1 VQGDGVLNVGD
12 VLFAISEAGLT
23 LKASMTKDTLKVFP
37 AENLTP
43 ELVAA
48 ITEHKA
54 EIIKIMREDEE
65 IRRTGKI
72 RFEWQVFEL
81 AREHFGLD
89 DKGSAR

>member
-1 VQGDGVLNVGD
+1 MNVGD
-12 VLFAISEAGLT
+12 TLYAISEAGLT
-23 LKASMTKDTLKVFP
+23 LEESMTKNTLKVFP

-48 ITEHKA
+48 IKEHKA
-54 EIIKIMREDEE
+54 EIIKVMREDEE

-72 RFEWQVFEL
+72 RFESQVFKL
-81 AREHFGLD
+81 AREYFGLD